1 MPMLTLAALAL
12 AVCSAISSL
21 LARCRSGWRDTPAR
35 DLAQPVNYSRTSP
48 TADAQSLSAVL
59 RPGDVLLTDR
69 NTLMAALVRLLTG
82 STWSHVSIYVGPLE
96 GGPDPRCI
104 VEARVATGV
113 RAASISEFKGQ
124 RVRILRPTG
133 LRDADRH
140 RLVDWIVG
148 RIGDKYDVAHAWAL
162 AGRLLRLPLVTR
174 LLPAPGSIARGATRF
189 VCSTLLAQAFVL
201 VGYPIAATRIAI
213 ADAQASEHRYV
224 IPRDFEIASGF
235 EVVRAKQVD

>member
-1 MPMLTLAALAL
+1 
-12 AVCSAISSL
+12 
-21 LARCRSGWRDTPAR
+21 
-35 DLAQPVNYSRTSP
+35 
-48 TADAQSLSAVL
+48 
-59 RPGDVLLTDR
+59 
-69 NTLMAALVRLLTG
+69 MAALVRLLTG